1 MKIPW
6 KKLAK
11 DPILV
16 TISEVYV
23 IVSPNTGKWNNNSYY
38 KITLIVN
45 RS

>member
-23 IVSPNTGKWNNNSYY
+23 IISPDTGKWNNNNFYY
-38 KITLIVN
+38 YETIN
-45 RS
+45 RT